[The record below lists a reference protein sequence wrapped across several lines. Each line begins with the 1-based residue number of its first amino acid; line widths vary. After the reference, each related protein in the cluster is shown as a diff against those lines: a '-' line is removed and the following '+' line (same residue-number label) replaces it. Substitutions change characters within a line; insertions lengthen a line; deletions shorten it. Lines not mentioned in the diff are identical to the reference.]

1 MIGNFNAAILDHN
14 SMKSS
19 LTISYCPKCHWLLR
33 AAYVAQE
40 MLTTF
45 EAELGAVTLKPSEI
59 SGEFALHVNEEL
71 LFDRKTNGGFMEIKE
86 LKQKLRDKICPE
98 KALGH
103 SDR

>member
-1 MIGNFNAAILDHN
+1 
-14 SMKSS
+14 MKPT

-40 MLTTF
+40 MLSTF
-45 EAELGAVTLKPSEI
+45 EAELGAVTLQPSET
-59 SGEFALHVNEEL
+59 SGEFALYINHEL

-86 LKQKLRDKICPE
+86 LKQILRDKICPE
-98 KALGH
+98 KSLGH

>member
-1 MIGNFNAAILDHN
+1 
-14 SMKSS
+14 MKPS

-40 MLTTF
+40 MLSTF

-59 SGEFALHVNEEL
+59 SGEFSLYVNDEL
-71 LFDRKTNGGFMEIKE
+71 LFDRKSHGGFMEIKE

-98 KALGH
+98 KSLGH